1 MGKAAG
7 THQHRCGMS
16 VDGVWSR
23 PQRLL
28 RVASQGEGGR
38 GAINESVKTRK
49 QPSSASPPPR
59 RIASRRFASVHVSR
73 LALFGRLSLGTEWNV
88 GLMMLC
94 IGHLAILVI
103 SRVSFTRYD
112 TSVLRQLCVTTTYRD
127 RSTMGTLVKPV
138 DRVIFGSKY
147 GCLLETTAAVVYY
160 SLVTV
165 SVRGAA

>member
-1 MGKAAG
+1 
-7 THQHRCGMS
+7 MS

-23 PQRLL
+23 PQRLP
-28 RVASQGEGGR
+28 RVASHGEGGR

-49 QPSSASPPPR
+49 QPSSASPQPR

-112 TSVLRQLCVTTTYRD
+112 TSVLRQLCVTTILTEIDQLWGPSLNQLIGLYLAAN
-127 RSTMGTLVKPV
+127 MAVYWKQ
-138 DRVIFGSKY
+138 
-147 GCLLETTAAVVYY
+147 LLP
-160 SLVTV
+160 
-165 SVRGAA
+165 